1 MKRLGSTAR
10 MALRNVFRQRRR
22 SVLLMGAIGFGVMT
36 ISVAQGFTEGLIRTA
51 HGRVLELLGGHVY
64 VEGRE
69 VTTSGSLVS
78 LVGDEAV
85 LEEALSL
92 AGDQV
97 EAVFYRS
104 TALGE
109 MIFVSRVRPVSLTGV
124 DWEAEARL
132 VESLDV
138 VEGETHSLADP
149 ASIMLPV
156 PLAAELGVR
165 VGESVLVRLT
175 GVAGQLNVGE
185 FTVGGLLGD
194 SGLIGID
201 TVYADKTYLNR
212 LLGMESRQYQ
222 QAILSVGNAAA
233 VTDVAETVAGRF
245 SAHGRLTTRPPSVFG
260 EQADRIGRVGIG
272 PGAMIG
278 SMSSMAP
285 VRVDESAR
293 WEGTRFEV
301 TTIHDV
307 MEPLMMMLDVLGYAS
322 LALYVVLLSI
332 TMVGLL
338 NTFRMI
344 LIERTSEIGT
354 IRALGMQRGQV
365 RDLVLLEALSLA
377 LGGALVGLAAAFLAG
392 AIASSIPVGT
402 RTPLAVFLDG
412 GSFVFSFNVLSLAGN
427 LAVLTAVTLL
437 SAYLPAR
444 QAALIHPADALRT
457 SY

>member
-1 MKRLGSTAR
+1 

-22 SVLLMGAIGFGVMT
+22 SILLVGAIGFGVMT
-36 ISVAQGFTEGLIRTA
+36 ISIAQGFTEGLIHTA
-51 HGRVLELLGGHVY
+51 RGRVLELLGGHVY

-69 VTTSGSLVS
+69 VTAAGSLVS
-78 LVGDEAV
+78 LVSDEAT
-85 LEEALSL
+85 LEEALGL
-92 AGDQV
+92 VGDRV
-97 EAVFYRS
+97 DSVFYRS

-124 DWEAEARL
+124 DWDAETRL
-132 VESLDV
+132 VERLDV
-138 VEGETHSLADP
+138 VEGETRSLADP
-149 ASIMLPV
+149 STIMLPV

-175 GVAGQLNVGE
+175 GIAGQLNVGE

-201 TVYADKTYLNR
+201 TVYADKAYLNR
-212 LLGMESRQYQ
+212 LLGMGTNQYQ
-222 QAILSVGNAAA
+222 QAILAVSGTAA
-233 VTDVAETVAGRF
+233 VTDVAETVAGHF
-245 SAHGRLTTRPPSVFG
+245 SARGRLTTRPPSVFG
-260 EQADRIGRVGIG
+260 EQADRIGRAGIG
-272 PGAMIG
+272 PGAMVG

-285 VRVDESAR
+285 ARAEESTR

-344 LIERTSEIGT
+344 LIERTNEFGT
-354 IRALGMQRGQV
+354 IRALGMQREQV
-365 RDLVLLEALSLA
+365 RELVLLEALALA
-377 LGGALVGLAAAFLAG
+377 LGGALVGFVAAFLA
-392 AIASSIPVGT
+392 AAVASSIPIGSQ
-402 RTPLAVFLDG
+402 TPLAVFLDG
-412 GSFVFSFNVLSLAGN
+412 GRFVFVFDPLSLVGT